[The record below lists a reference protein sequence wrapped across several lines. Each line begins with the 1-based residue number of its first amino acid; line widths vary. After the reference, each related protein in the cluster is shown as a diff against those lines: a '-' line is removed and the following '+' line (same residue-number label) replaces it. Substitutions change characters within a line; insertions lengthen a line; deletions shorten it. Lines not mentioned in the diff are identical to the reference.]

1 MSSMISEYGLPETA
15 DMMSGIVLQQL
26 RSLKNVKMKTYF
38 QRTLNLKRGPGM
50 SILQWYP

>member
-26 RSLKNVKMKTYF
+26 RSLKNVRSKWRLIFKE
-38 QRTLNLKRGPGM
+38 L
-50 SILQWYP
+50 SI

>member
-26 RSLKNVKMKTYF
+26 ISFRKMFVQNVSF
-38 QRTLNLKRGPGM
+38 
-50 SILQWYP
+50 SFF